1 MSRMGQ
7 WAQAQH
13 ETTNDLQSLMFEWT
27 GKQLDDVSERAMSAL
42 VWAARLYLRN
52 DYCTMLFDDPE
63 APLMPDVKA
72 EVMRRAQEAEQA
84 NDYKELNR

>member
-1 MSRMGQ
+1 MSNIGQ
-7 WAQAQH
+7 WVHTQQDAQS
-13 ETTNDLQSLMFEWT
+13 DLQSLMFEWT
-27 GKQLDDVSERAMSAL
+27 GRPLGEVSKRAMTAL

-72 EVMRRAQEAEQA
+72 EVMRRAREAEQTK
-84 NDYKELNR
+84 DYKEISR

>member
-1 MSRMGQ
+1 MSNIGQ
-7 WAQAQH
+7 WAQAQQ
-13 ETTNDLQSLMFEWT
+13 ETTNDLQALMFEWT
-27 GKQLDDVSERAMSAL
+27 GKPLGDVSKRAMSAL

>member
-1 MSRMGQ
+1 MSKIGQ

-27 GKQLDDVSERAMSAL
+27 GKQLEDVSERAMSAL

>member
-1 MSRMGQ
+1 MSKIGQ
-7 WAQAQH
+7 WEQAQQ
-13 ETTNDLQSLMFEWT
+13 EVTDDLRALIFEWT
-27 GKQLDDVSERAMSAL
+27 GKPLGAVSKRAMSTL

-72 EVMRRAQEAEQA
+72 EVMRRAQEAEQTR
-84 NDYKELNR
+84 DHKELSK

>member
-1 MSRMGQ
+1 MSKIGQ

-13 ETTNDLQSLMFEWT
+13 ETTNDLQALTFEWT
-27 GKQLDDVSERAMSAL
+27 GRPLGDVSKRAMSAL

-63 APLMPDVKA
+63 APLMPDVRA
-72 EVMRRAQEAEQA
+72 EVMRRAQEAEQTK
-84 NDYKELNR
+84 DHEELNR

>member
-1 MSRMGQ
+1 MSKIGQ
-7 WAQAQH
+7 WEQAQQ
-13 ETTNDLQSLMFEWT
+13 EVTDDLRALIFEWT
-27 GKQLDDVSERAMSAL
+27 GKPLEEVSRRAMGTL

-72 EVMRRAQEAEQA
+72 EVMRRAQEAEQTR
-84 NDYKELNR
+84 DHKELSQ

>member
-1 MSRMGQ
+1 MSKIGQ

-13 ETTNDLQSLMFEWT
+13 ETTNDLQALMFEWT
-27 GKQLDDVSERAMSAL
+27 GRPLEDVSKRAMSAL

-63 APLMPDVKA
+63 APLLPDVKA
-72 EVMRRAQEAEQA
+72 EVMRRAQEAEQT
-84 NDYKELNR
+84 NDHKELSR